1 MPAKLLVK
9 TGTREREVLLVGTV
23 EVGRDPT
30 CEISEADP
38 LLSRRHAQ
46 FTADRDGARVRD
58 LDSRNGIVVNG
69 ANVNEATL
77 RPNDVIQIAGLVITY
92 LDDTSSSVATARRP
106 ALDEADDRTRIV
118 DPPISP
124 AVDPDQ
130 TRLVPPLALRPGG
143 AAGEQKPAV
152 ERPPQ
157 PPPAARAKDP
167 QRRRSRLSWAAR
179 LQIQVLLLAA
189 AVFVVAAWPFSWW
202 NARVL
207 DAVGASRA
215 RALTGWLAADA
226 ANLLQAGSEVSGVAD
241 RVRQEAGV
249 VAAVVLAPNGRV
261 LAPASRA
268 TESIAS
274 IPGLNASPADIV
286 RLRQAQ
292 RGELIETVEPILRS
306 DGSRAAIAWTTFRVS
321 VPPSVGSSIVV
332 VGPSLFVALIVG
344 LVVASRIRRQ
354 TMRGMSALKEDIE
367 LAMAGHLGEVTDPLG
382 AKPVRELSDA
392 VNYLVARLRAGDG
405 KGEARSQ
412 PPRSA
417 PVAVGRPRVAAAGGP
432 GAPGVSSLPGEA
444 RVVTSSSFRITEA
457 SPECAELLGIKPE
470 RLLGE
475 HLVDAIP
482 GKAVVDAVLK
492 CLSTLPDGG
501 EEQTTV
507 TPENRPYR
515 LIVTVSRT
523 AKDRPVTITLKP
535 VESGAGA

>member
-118 DPPISP
+118 DPPIGP

-130 TRLVPPLALRPGG
+130 TRLVPPLAFGPGG

-157 PPPAARAKDP
+157 PAPAARAKDP

-179 LQIQVLLLAA
+179 LQLQVLLLAA

-215 RALTGWLAADA
+215 RALTGWVAADA

-241 RVRQEAGV
+241 RVRKEAGV

-286 RLRQAQ
+286 RLRQAH

-332 VGPSLFVALIVG
+332 VGPSLFVALIAG
-344 LVVASRIRRQ
+344 LVVARRIRRQ
-354 TMRGMSALKEDIE
+354 TMSGMSALKEDIE
-367 LAMAGHLGEVTDPLG
+367 LAMAGHLGEVSDPLG

-392 VNYLVARLRAGDG
+392 VNYLVARLRAGDV
-405 KGEARSQ
+405 KGEARPH
-412 PPRSA
+412 PPRSTPA
-417 PVAVGRPRVAAAGGP
+417 AGVRPRAAAGGP
-432 GAPGVSSLPGEA
+432 GAPGVSPLPDEA

-475 HLVDAIP
+475 HLVDAVP

-492 CLSTLPDGG
+492 CLSALPNGG

-507 TPENRPYR
+507 TLENRPYR
-515 LIVTVSRT
+515 LIVTVSRA

-535 VESGAGA
+535 IEPGAGA